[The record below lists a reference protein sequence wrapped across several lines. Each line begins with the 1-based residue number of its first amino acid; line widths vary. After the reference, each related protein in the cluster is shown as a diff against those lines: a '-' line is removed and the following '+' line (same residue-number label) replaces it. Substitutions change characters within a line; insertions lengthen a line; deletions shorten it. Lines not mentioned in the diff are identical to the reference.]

1 VSELRTD
8 ALPAPERVRP
18 RRLLVIGA
26 SPMRAAAFATW
37 RSMGLEVVLVDGHS
51 GGRYEDLVNEFW
63 ALDARDGS
71 ADVARLTEIAR
82 SCDGVTTAADDS
94 QATAAAIA
102 EDLGMVGIG
111 REAAAAARSKAR
123 QRALCE
129 RTGMPV
135 PRWKEVRQADDV
147 HEFFFDG
154 PRPAVLKPVDSAGGA
169 AAMRVTTS
177 EEAVRHWP
185 VVRTLSRS
193 RTGILEDFIEAPREL
208 CVDAVVAEKRPVFV
222 SIAEC
227 IHLGTIGF
235 VCTSAAYATHQEE
248 REDGRH
254 LVEQLVSALGFSDG
268 VVHAEFKVDGD
279 VWTMLETALRPGGAY
294 LAECTVRVT
303 GVDLYEAQAR
313 LAIGEDPPVPAARQ
327 PVAPYAQTRFLVGEG
342 QVRNFVPPAKIVAQL
357 PDVKVV
363 NQQLGPGQLLRVPLS
378 DAGRGGYALGW
389 GSDRES
395 LDAQLRQAIALLGR
409 EMGVAVVEDDGTVRT
424 GIAA

>member
-1 VSELRTD
+1 MPERSAD
-8 ALPAPERVRP
+8 ALPGPEWVGR
-18 RRLLVIGA
+18 RRLLVVGA

-37 RSMGLEVVLVDGHS
+37 HSMGLEVVLVDGHS
-51 GGRYEDLVNEFW
+51 GGRYEDLANEFW

-82 SCDGVTTAADDS
+82 GCDGVTTVADDS
-94 QATAAAIA
+94 QATVAAIA
-102 EDLGMVGIG
+102 EDLGMVGLG

-129 RTGMPV
+129 RAGMPT

-154 PRPAVLKPVDSAGGA
+154 PRPAVLKPVDGAGGV

-177 EEAVRHWP
+177 EEAARHWP

-193 RTGILEDFIEAPREL
+193 RTGVLEDFIEAPREL
-208 CVDAVVAEKRPVFV
+208 CVDAVVAGERPVFV

-248 REDGRH
+248 REDGRR

-294 LAECTVRVT
+294 LAECTVRAT

-313 LAIGEDPPVPAARQ
+313 LALGVDPAVPPTRQ

-409 EMGVAVVEDDGTVRT
+409 EMGVAVVEDDGTIRT
-424 GIAA
+424 DIAA